1 MLFKGYIMKYVKQ
14 GSFTTQQFSIDETV
28 TETEDVINIA
38 KNIIKNISDV
48 SDDIKKEIRLAITN
62 LNEAEE
68 YLNHIRKKTDIALKF
83 VPKETQEKEYL

>member
-1 MLFKGYIMKYVKQ
+1 MKYVKQ
-14 GSFTTQQFSIDETV
+14 GSFTTKQFSLDETI
-28 TETEDVINIA
+28 TETEDVIGIA
-38 KNIIKNISDV
+38 KHIIENISDI

-68 YLNHIRKKTDIALKF
+68 YLNHIRKKTEIALKF